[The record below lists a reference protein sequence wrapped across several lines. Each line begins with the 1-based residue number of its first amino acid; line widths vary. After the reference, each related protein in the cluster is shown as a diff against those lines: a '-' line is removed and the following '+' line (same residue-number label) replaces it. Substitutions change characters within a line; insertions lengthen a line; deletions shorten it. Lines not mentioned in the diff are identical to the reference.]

1 MLPGIKYPLFGVKRS
16 DLYEISLRVCNITGP
31 LAPWLCHRRH
41 HGNCPFT
48 RYLLP
53 GSVHSGVIFHTQGN
67 FVMPVDPF
75 RIPERLACHMF
86 EIRPSEQ
93 EKQCSVFLQKY
104 VDRILI
110 LFDLKSQHIPVKPDH
125 CGHVLYKYSESFQ
138 FHLFYLPFCTLLTG
152 LAAASAYRSSPYNP
166 PDTEYVHGLRH
177 CYACKYSRFSR
188 IILEKKRHI
197 IRVHRHVPWPVKLS
211 WNDIF

>member
-1 MLPGIKYPLFGVKRS
+1 MKTTDREHFQTIGYYLCEIVEVPEWLHGPDRQML
-16 DLYEISLRVCNITGP
+16 
-31 LAPWLCHRRH
+31 
-41 HGNCPFT
+41 
-48 RYLLP
+48 
-53 GSVHSGVIFHTQGN
+53 SVSGCIG
-67 FVMPVDPF
+67 
-75 RIPERLACHMF
+75 
-86 EIRPSEQ
+86 EQ
-93 EKQCSVFLQKY
+93 HPRWECFMGGWDKEALQKY
-104 VDRILI
+104 QEKLWLNKERYRELSETAKPI